1 VLAILLLFNFV
12 RAGQQVVAG
21 LDPNFTVNAWGG
33 PGYLGA
39 MLARYLDGVYL
50 FYLEAL
56 LMDLVL
62 LKHASMTGTGHRN
75 YAASSDRLWSAPRP
89 RLGS

>member
-1 VLAILLLFNFV
+1 
-12 RAGQQVVAG
+12 
-21 LDPNFTVNAWGG
+21 
-33 PGYLGA
+33 